1 MEAGDLLPDPMPEIL
16 AQLRERAH
24 PMPIGQVAGALES
37 AWGRDW
43 KERFRRFRFT
53 PMAAASIGQVHEAET
68 RDGRRLAVKVQYPG
82 VARSIDSDL
91 DNVGALLRLFRVLP
105 GDIDLDPLLAEA
117 RRQLHEETDYLRE
130 AEQLE
135 TYRRALDGQ
144 PGLRV
149 PEVARD
155 LTTPTVLAME
165 LVAGAPIESLADA
178 PAATRDRVAT
188 RLVALALREVLDWGL
203 VQTDPNF
210 ANFRY
215 RAADDTVVLLD
226 FGAVRRYEPAR
237 VVAFRR
243 LLRAGLGA
251 DRRALEAAL
260 AGLGY
265 LAPEDP
271 PAYRRV
277 ILDVI
282 ETAAAPARQPGA
294 FDFGPADLSERL
306 TEQVYDLRVAQGF
319 GRVPP
324 PDVLYLHRK
333 LGGLY
338 LLCKRLSARVNV
350 SELIDP
356 YLG

>member
-1 MEAGDLLPDPMPEIL
+1 
-16 AQLRERAH
+16 
-24 PMPIGQVAGALES
+24 MPIGQVAGVLES

-43 KERFRRFRFT
+43 KDRFRRFRFT

-68 RDGRRLAVKVQYPG
+68 RDGRYLAVKIQYPG

-105 GDIDLDPLLAEA
+105 EDIDLDPLLAEA
-117 RRQLHEETDYLRE
+117 RCQLHEETDYLRE
-130 AEQLE
+130 AGQLE
-135 TYRRALDGQ
+135 TFRRAIDGQ

-165 LVAGAPIESLADA
+165 LVNGEPIESLAAA
-178 PAATRDRVAT
+178 PAETRDRVAT

-226 FGAVRRYEPAR
+226 FGAVRRYGPAR
-237 VVAFRR
+237 IAAFRR
-243 LLRAGLGA
+243 LLRAGLGD
-251 DRRALEAAL
+251 DRQALEAAL
-260 AGLGY
+260 ADLGY

-271 PAYRRV
+271 AAYRRA
-277 ILDVI
+277 ILDIV
-282 ETAAAPARQPGA
+282 ETAAAPARHPGA

-306 TEQVYDLRVAQGF
+306 AEQVYDLRVAQGF

-324 PDVLYLHRK
+324 PDILYLHRK

-338 LLCKRLSARVNV
+338 LLCKRLSARINV
-350 SELIDP
+350 SKLTDP